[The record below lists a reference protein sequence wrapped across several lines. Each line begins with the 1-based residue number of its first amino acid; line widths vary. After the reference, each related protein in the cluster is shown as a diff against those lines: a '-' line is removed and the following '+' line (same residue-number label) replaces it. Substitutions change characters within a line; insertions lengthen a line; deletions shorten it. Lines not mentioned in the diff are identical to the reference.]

1 MSDRIVAVMLL
12 ILALVFG
19 LQAWAYVP
27 IGFTDH
33 LGARVFPLAVALF
46 MVPLTLVL
54 FFGRHMAGVWPS
66 ARAWRVVILA
76 LSVLVVYALVIE
88 HVGFIIAT
96 MGVFIIYGKLYGA
109 RWWKTVVS
117 GIIAA
122 VALYALFVL
131 ALDMYLPLGSFFE
144 ELF

>member
-1 MSDRIVAVMLL
+1 MSDRIVAVFLL
-12 ILALVFG
+12 LLAAAFG
-19 LQAWAYVP
+19 IQAWAYVP

-46 MVPLTLVL
+46 MLPLALVL
-54 FFGRHMAGVWPS
+54 FFGRHSAGVWPS
-66 ARAWRVVILA
+66 VRAWRVVLLA

-88 HVGFIIAT
+88 YVGFIIAT
-96 MGVFIIYGKLYGA
+96 TAVFIVYGMLYGA
-109 RWWKTVVS
+109 RWWKALIT

-122 VALYALFVL
+122 IVLYSLFVL

>member
-12 ILALVFG
+12 VLALLFG

-46 MVPLTLVL
+46 MLPLTLVL
-54 FFGRHMAGVWPS
+54 FFGRHVAGVWPS
-66 ARAWRVVILA
+66 ARAWRVVFLA

-88 HVGFIIAT
+88 YVGFIIAT
-96 MGVFIIYGKLYGA
+96 MGVFIVYGILYGA
-109 RWWKTVVS
+109 RWWKTVIT

-122 VALYALFVL
+122 IVLYALFVL
-131 ALDMYLPLGSFFE
+131 ALDMYLPLGSLFE

>member
-12 ILALVFG
+12 ALALVFG
-19 LQAWAYVP
+19 IQAWAYVP

-46 MVPLTLVL
+46 MLPLTLVL

-66 ARAWRVVILA
+66 ARAWRVVILSM
-76 LSVLVVYALVIE
+76 SVLVVYALVIDF
-88 HVGFIIAT
+88 VGFIIAT
-96 MGVFIIYGKLYGA
+96 MGVFIIYGRLYGA
-109 RWWKTVVS
+109 RWWKTVIS
-117 GIIAA
+117 GFVAA
-122 VALYALFVL
+122 VALYFLFVW
-131 ALDMYLPLGSFFE
+131 ALDMYLPLGSLFE